1 MEILVRLKT
10 NKFLEDIML
19 KELLSD
25 IISVEDVL
33 LVVKSN
39 GATSEMRSNSLN
51 IRQKDQWITIGDND
65 GPCHMHINPYMIKH
79 AEFMME
85 EKPERISFSV
95 RFFDDNNERVLG
107 CFFTKMYD
115 ENKNL
120 RIERK
125 KLYDGL
131 LEKYG
136 QKIEIKRLMG
146 S

>member
-1 MEILVRLKT
+1 MEILARLKT
-10 NKFLEDIML
+10 SKFLEDMML

-25 IISVEDVL
+25 IISVDNVL

-51 IRQKDQWITIGDND
+51 IKQKEQWITIGDND

-79 AEFMME
+79 AEFVME

-120 RIERK
+120 KIERK

-136 QKIEIKRLMG
+136 QKIEIKKLM
-146 S
+146 SS

>member
-1 MEILVRLKT
+1 MEILARLKT
-10 NKFLEDIML
+10 NKFLEDMML

-25 IISVEDVL
+25 IISVDDVL

-51 IRQKDQWITIGDND
+51 IRQKDQWITIGDNV
-65 GPCHMHINPYMIKH
+65 GPCHMHVNPYMIKH
-79 AEFMME
+79 AEFVME

-115 ENKNL
+115 ENKNIKL
-120 RIERK
+120 ERK
-125 KLYDGL
+125 KLYDDL

-136 QKIEIKRLMG
+136 QKIEIKKLM
-146 S
+146 SS

>member
-1 MEILVRLKT
+1 
-10 NKFLEDIML
+10 ML
-19 KELLSD
+19 KELLLD
-25 IISVEDVL
+25 IINVDDVL

-39 GATSEMRSNSLN
+39 GATSEIRSNSLSIKQN
-51 IRQKDQWITIGDND
+51 DQWITIGDND

-79 AEFMME
+79 AEFVME

-95 RFFDDNNERVLG
+95 RFFDDKNERVLG

-120 RIERK
+120 KLERK
-125 KLYDGL
+125 KLYDDL

-136 QKIEIKRLMG
+136 QKIEIKKLM
-146 S
+146 SS

>member
-1 MEILVRLKT
+1 MEILARLKT

-25 IISVEDVL
+25 IISVDDVL

-39 GATSEMRSNSLN
+39 GATSEMRSNSLK
-51 IRQKDQWITIGDND
+51 IRQKDQCITIGDND

-95 RFFDDNNERVLG
+95 RFFDDSNERVLG

-120 RIERK
+120 KIERK

-136 QKIEIKRLMG
+136 QKIEIKKLM
-146 S
+146 SS

>member
-1 MEILVRLKT
+1 MEVLTRLKAS
-10 NKFLEDIML
+10 KFLKYTLL

-25 IISVEDVL
+25 IINVDDVL

-39 GATSEMRSNSLN
+39 GATSEMRSNFLN

-65 GPCHMHINPYMIKH
+65 GPCHMHVNSYNIKR
-79 AEFMME
+79 AEFVME
-85 EKPERISFSV
+85 KKPERISFSV
-95 RFFDDNNERVLG
+95 RFFDTSNERVLA

-120 RIERK
+120 KLERK
-125 KLYDGL
+125 KLYDEL

-136 QKIEIKRLMG
+136 QKIEIKRLM
-146 S
+146 SS